1 MQVKL
6 TTSKSIIAQMNEL
19 KIEYFRTR
27 KENEPKLAEIQK
39 KFSKSEKIKSEIEK
53 IQSHPSYLSQEE
65 MESFEKMIDGV
76 AQLKLLP

>member
-19 KIEYFRTR
+19 KIEDFKTR
-27 KENEPKLAEIQK
+27 KENEPKLAEIRK
-39 KFSKSEKIKSEIEK
+39 KFSKSEKIKSEIVK
-53 IQSHPSYLSQEE
+53 MQSHPSYLSQEE
-65 MESFEKMIDGV
+65 MESFEKMINDV